1 MQFIRLTV
9 ATLEHAFAV
18 PVAAPKGVPR
28 EILVAVMIPVAWI
41 WELIGVAVAAIIK
54 VVVWDVLS
62 SSELPPRDALTSRA
76 AASITVWAADL
87 VVPAIICAT
96 PVAIRRRHEL
106 PGGRDLFLLHICRAV
121 KIMYGLVLGYIEKW
135 EARRDVVSEVF
146 TSYTYDFDWNYEH
159 MSQTYSLPIQPQWAL
174 ESRKLVSWALSFGKC
189 LE

>member
-28 EILVAVMIPVAWI
+28 EILVAVMIPAAWI
-41 WELIGVAVAAIIK
+41 WELIGVAVVAFIK

-62 SSELPPRDALTSRA
+62 SSELPPTDALTSRA
-76 AASITVWAADL
+76 AASKSAWAADL
-87 VVPAIICAT
+87 VVPATICAWHQL
-96 PVAIRRRHEL
+96 PRR
-106 PGGRDLFLLHICRAV
+106 RDLFLLHICRAV
-121 KIMYGLVLGYIEKW
+121 KIMYGLILGYVEMRSEK
-135 EARRDVVSEVF
+135 RCKGIL
-146 TSYTYDFDWNYEH
+146 YDFDWSYEH

-174 ESRKLVSWALSFGKC
+174 ESRKLVSWAFSFGKC